1 MQRAKRRRQRGA
13 AMVEAAVI
21 AVFMLMMFA
30 SLWAAVSYQAAKL
43 RAMDDARHAA
53 WAAALAPCQGGGD
66 TLTDVA
72 NTTKDSGSGPLP
84 STQHSDH
91 FLDVRAGSLAK
102 DAGYVDLTRQ
112 RQVKFPKLMGGS
124 TYEMRGRMYLRC
136 NEPTPPETARDL
148 FMTAVGVAKYT
159 YGF

>member
-1 MQRAKRRRQRGA
+1 
-13 AMVEAAVI
+13 MVEAAVI

-84 STQHSDH
+84 STQQSDH
-91 FLDVRAGSLAK
+91 FLDVRADSLAK
-102 DAGYVDLTRQ
+102 DSGYVDLTRE

-136 NEPTPPETARDL
+136 NEPAPPETARDL